1 MQRVDSL
8 GRKIPTFNRSAAGK
22 KAAQTRKER
31 YGSDIH
37 ARVGRLGGNS
47 RTRGYFG
54 KLKDE
59 GKTDELKK
67 ISEEA
72 IKAKRQKSKKRTADS
87 GDD

>member
-8 GRKIPTFNRSAAGK
+8 GRKIPAFDRSAAGK

-72 IKAKRQKSKKRTADS
+72 IKAKRQKNKRIADS

>member
-37 ARVGRLGGNS
+37 ARIGRLGGNS

-72 IKAKRQKSKKRTADS
+72 IKAKKQKNKRTADS
-87 GDD
+87 GDDR

>member
-8 GRKIPTFNRSAAGK
+8 GRKIPTFDRSVAGK

-59 GKTDELKK
+59 GKTDEIKK

-72 IKAKRQKSKKRTADS
+72 VKAKRQKSKRIANS

>member
-72 IKAKRQKSKKRTADS
+72 IKAKKQKNKRTADS
-87 GDD
+87 GDDR